1 MSRILVTG
9 ANGFVGRAVV
19 AALAAGGHP
28 VRAAVR
34 RTPLPPVP
42 EAVEVVVHPDLER
55 PIDWTPLVAGIDAV
69 IHLAGIAHTRGVAPE
84 LYDRVNRLATGQA
97 ATAAARAG
105 VGRFVFASSIRAQ
118 CGPAAEH
125 VLTERDPPA
134 PTDDYGRSK
143 LAAEEAVRRSGV
155 PFTILRPVLVY
166 GPGVKGNFAALLRA
180 AASRW
185 PLPARLLA
193 NRRSLLGVANFVSA
207 LKFTLSAPA
216 TAGETYLVS
225 DPGTPP
231 TLAELIVALGKAQG
245 RRPLLL
251 PVPTGLIEI
260 PLRIIGR
267 SDLWERLGG
276 NLQVD
281 PGKLIAAG
289 WQPAHDTYAGLAAMA
304 RAATVG

>member
-1 MSRILVTG
+1 M
-9 ANGFVGRAVV
+9 
-19 AALAAGGHP
+19 
-28 VRAAVR
+28 R
-34 RTPLPPVP
+34 RPPRPPLPQ
-42 EAVEVVVHPDLER
+42 AVEVVVHPDLEGQ
-55 PIDWTPLVAGIDAV
+55 IDWAPLVAGIDAV

-84 LYDRVNRLATGQA
+84 RYDRVNRLATEQA
-97 ATAAARAG
+97 AAAAARAG

-118 CGPAAEH
+118 CGPAADH

-143 LAAEEAVRRSGV
+143 LAAEEAVRRSGA
-155 PFTILRPVLVY
+155 PFTILRPVLIY
-166 GPGVKGNFAALLRA
+166 GPGVKGNFATLLRA

-185 PLPARLLA
+185 PLPVKLFA
-193 NRRSLLGVANFVSA
+193 NRRSLLGIANFISA
-207 LKFTLSAPA
+207 LDFTLSRPA
-216 TAGETYLVS
+216 TAGEIYLVA

-245 RRPLLL
+245 RRPLLV

-260 PLRIIGR
+260 PLRIVGR

-289 WQPAHDTYAGLAAMA
+289 WQPAHDSCAGLAVTAP
-304 RAATVG
+304 ATTVR